1 MRILYVFN
9 WWESV
14 VALGENLIGELA
26 VSAVVAGFVWLSQR
40 RRRRRLR
47 VDRAIA
53 ARIPDRQALDGVPMR
68 MKLAVY
74 QRMGPATAAA
84 AREILS
90 SGRVSREVA
99 ALRAEKA
106 VNNAIAW
113 LLELYR
119 DADRLGRWRMALE
132 FPFLF
137 KVCLAHQLALLE
149 RRTAP
154 DLADLLLVR

>member
-1 MRILYVFN
+1 MRILYVFS

-14 VALGENLIGELA
+14 VAFGQDLIGELA

-40 RRRRRLR
+40 RRRRRVK

-53 ARIPDRQALDGVPMR
+53 ARIADRQALDGVPMR
-68 MKLAVY
+68 VKLAVY
-74 QRMGPATAAA
+74 QRMGPATAEAT
-84 AREILS
+84 RQIL
-90 SGRVSREVA
+90 GRGLVSREVA

-119 DADRLGRWRMALE
+119 DADTFGRWRMALQ